1 MLDSEPFVCLR
12 VGKFDDPYLFKS
24 LIISN
29 IDDKILMS
37 VFRFKK
43 FNVVNERSAMKVNTD
58 GVLLG
63 AVMTIRPSDRRLLD
77 IGTGTGTIA
86 LMAAQRVMGIPDQVG
101 DDGVKIEDDRVKV
114 GDDGVK
120 VGDDGV
126 MVEDDGVKIGDD
138 GVMVG
143 DDRVKVEDDGVMVED
158 DVPGGVVID
167 AIDIDEP
174 SATEAA
180 ANFGNSP
187 WAAALKAHLASLE
200 DFAVGMHS
208 QPGYDLI
215 FSNPPYFDNA
225 LQAPEERRNAARHT
239 STGLSYREILDFASV
254 HLTEQGRVA
263 LVLPADTERELTRHA
278 RMSGLH
284 LYKIT
289 RIRTVPRKSP
299 TRIIAEFS
307 RQRTDSP
314 EDIILTIQN
323 EGQYTQEYLSLTK
336 EFYLFA

>member
-101 DDGVKIEDDRVKV
+101 DDRVKIEDDGVMV

-120 VGDDGV
+120 VEDDRV
-126 MVEDDGVKIGDD
+126 MVEDDGVKIEDD

-143 DDRVKVEDDGVMVED
+143 D

-289 RIRTVPRKSP
+289 RIRTVPRKPP